1 MKKENPGQRKK
12 LPLWGKILLILLAVV
27 LALLLAAGIGVNALL
42 DKIGTNLGGQETIPP
57 DMQQMETDPDAG
69 DATSP
74 SMNREDISWEDVE
87 QLESKDIINIL
98 LIGQDARPG
107 EERARSDSMILVSIN
122 KQRGTIHLTSFMRD
136 LYVQIPGYMDDRINV
151 AYRYGGTELLNQT
164 IQANFGVTID
174 GNVAVNFDQFQTII
188 DILGGVDVE
197 MDSEEAWYM
206 NDRMDLGPVEE
217 GLNHLNGEQA
227 LGFARIRYITGS
239 DFARTERQRR
249 ILTALAESMK
259 DATVAQ
265 VLDLL
270 NQVLP
275 NVSTDLTKTE
285 ILSYLATAA
294 TVYLGGGELISGR
307 VPTDDGYYPANI
319 DGADVLVPYL
329 SKCQEYLR
337 DSIYSEG

>member
-1 MKKENPGQRKK
+1 
-12 LPLWGKILLILLAVV
+12 
-27 LALLLAAGIGVNALL
+27 
-42 DKIGTNLGGQETIPP
+42 
-57 DMQQMETDPDAG
+57 
-69 DATSP
+69 
-74 SMNREDISWEDVE
+74 
-87 QLESKDIINIL
+87 
-98 LIGQDARPG
+98 
-107 EERARSDSMILVSIN
+107 
-122 KQRGTIHLTSFMRD
+122 
-136 LYVQIPGYMDDRINV
+136 
-151 AYRYGGTELLNQT
+151 
-164 IQANFGVTID
+164 
-174 GNVAVNFDQFQTII
+174 
-188 DILGGVDVE
+188 
-197 MDSEEAWYM
+197 
-206 NDRMDLGPVEE
+206 MDLGPVEE